1 MRISEERYSLVDGI
15 RGIAIINMVVF
26 HFLYDIF
33 IVYGKA
39 PSWYGLPTIHVWQQV
54 ICWTF
59 IFISGFVWPWGMKG
73 NLRRG
78 LRFNLYGF
86 IISIVTLIVIP
97 SETIWF
103 GILNFMGCAVLLMFP
118 LQKIAKKIPPIL
130 GVVSCFL
137 LFIFCKQI
145 QHGYIGIGDMLQIEI
160 TSRLYSVKI
169 LTPFGFPFLGFR
181 SSDYFPIL
189 PWIFLYLCGYFTNQ
203 IFMKHKSWQHIA
215 CYKIPFISDIG
226 SRTIWIYLI
235 HQPLSMLICHL
246 IFA

>member
-1 MRISEERYSLVDGI
+1 MRISEERYSLIDGI
-15 RGIAIINMVVF
+15 RGIAIINMVIF
-26 HFLYDIF
+26 HFLYDVF
-33 IVYGKA
+33 IVYGKE
-39 PSWYGLPTIHVWQQV
+39 PSWYGLPTIHVWQQG

-130 GVVSCFL
+130 GLVSCFF

-145 QHGYIGIGDMLQIEI
+145 QHGHIGIGDMLQVEI
-160 TSRLYSVKI
+160 PSQLYSIKI
-169 LTPFGFPFLGFR
+169 LTPFGFPFPGFR

-189 PWIFLYLCGYFTNQ
+189 PWIFLYLCGYFSNQ
-203 IFMKHKSWQHIA
+203 VFMKHNSWQHLA
-215 CYKIPFISDIG
+215 RYKIPLISDIG

-235 HQPLSMLICHL
+235 HQPFSMLICHL
-246 IFA
+246 IFG